1 MNKIQLISMA
11 PLPRWLKTFRF
22 NVTAPNS
29 PNSLFIRFLVGAALM
44 ALFCVIFVELLE
56 KFDYVIINNQDPA
69 SDEAEASAGMRTSNF
84 SKFRLRLT
92 VGLVFTFTWVLARLL
107 ILMVI
112 RVIE

>member
-1 MNKIQLISMA
+1 MSIQCHRAKLA
-11 PLPRWLKTFRF
+11 F
-22 NVTAPNS
+22 
-29 PNSLFIRFLVGAALM
+29 LFIRFLVGAALM

-112 RVIE
+112 KMVE